1 MPLIVNMGL
10 FRTNSV
16 NYQSAGVS
24 INLTAELD
32 QSLLADPASFSSYG
46 FMLFRSSSRRFHTKS
61 CTRQRPPPRLPTALG
76 PPRRAGHHSRMQHR
90 INRSGVCLGV
100 AFLLTLT
107 LAVTAAVALPQ

>member
-61 CTRQRPPPRLPTALG
+61 CTRQRPPPPASPL
-76 PPRRAGHHSRMQHR
+76 
-90 INRSGVCLGV
+90 C
-100 AFLLTLT
+100 
-107 LAVTAAVALPQ
+107 